1 MRARLFRLL
10 LIPAGL
16 GAQDVSGVGLLTRP
30 IDTTIT
36 LASWRAA
43 HPTDSVLLGRPSGLT
58 EEFFCRASSARVQLL
73 GEEFTRSAVFIVPR
87 PPSGEALPSDTT
99 LLADRVC
106 RLGGMWLEAAVG
118 GDRAT
123 TVADS
128 LHTRIAAVLGT
139 GKPGLEMM
147 GQATGTWFSTTSWRI
162 AGTTVVI
169 GIVPGYE
176 SPPDL
181 PRVVIEPRV
190 VVASFV
196 PTAGV
201 GDDMDER
208 LILSDVSSVDPE
220 RTTALARADSALARS
235 AFPEVTADVRR
246 VLAAAAD
253 TAIHQVRRS
262 AVDSA
267 LVRLVTTTRNRAA
280 ALPAPRR
287 AAALL
292 AADIAVHEYAGRLD
306 AVGDTDPDH
315 LLRLRLS
322 ALGIPYENSPLGSV
336 DVYTRPWLWD
346 AYRLDS
352 AGVSGRSAF
361 AELLRA
367 GWTTQPVCGGGE
379 EEFRAVIEQGE
390 RALRRGNTDP
400 MVHYHVAQAYADI
413 VALAT
418 GALSSY
424 ADSGKYQQE
433 LPVARER
440 AIARYRS
447 ALEGLRDPQL
457 RRTAWTRAIRLMLG
471 LSNET
476 RYFCVYD

>member
-1 MRARLFRLL
+1 MRARAFCLL
-10 LIPAGL
+10 LIPVAI
-16 GAQDVSGVGLLTRP
+16 GAQDVSGVALLTRP

-43 HPTDSVLLGRPSGLT
+43 HPADTVSLNRPSGLT
-58 EEFFCRASSARVQLL
+58 EEFFCRASFARVQLL
-73 GEEFTRSAVFIVPR
+73 GQQFTRSAVFTVPR
-87 PPSGEALPSDTT
+87 PPLGEALPSDTA
-99 LLADRVC
+99 LLADRLC
-106 RLGGMWLEAAVG
+106 RLGGMWLEATVG
-118 GDRAT
+118 GDSAV

-128 LHTRIAAVLGT
+128 LHMLVAAVLGP
-139 GKPGLEMM
+139 GRPGLEMM
-147 GQATGTWFSTTSWRI
+147 GQATGTWFGTSSWRI

-169 GIVPGYE
+169 GIVPGYQ

-190 VVASFV
+190 VVANFV
-196 PTAGV
+196 PAAGV
-201 GDDMDER
+201 GDDHDVR
-208 LILSDVSSVDPE
+208 DILSDVSSLDPE
-220 RTTALARADSALARS
+220 RVTALARADSALAR
-235 AFPEVTADVRR
+235 AAIPEIERDIRR
-246 VLAAAAD
+246 VLTAAAD
-253 TAIHQVRRS
+253 TVIHQVRRF

-267 LVRLVTTTRNRAA
+267 LVRMVAATRDRAA
-280 ALPAPRR
+280 ALPPARR
-287 AAALL
+287 SAVLL
-292 AADIAVHEYAGRLD
+292 AADIALHEYAGRLD
-306 AVGDTDPDH
+306 AVGDSDPDH

-367 GWTTQPVCGGGE
+367 GWGTRSMCGGGE

-390 RALRRGNTDP
+390 RALRRGNADP
-400 MVHYHVAQAYADI
+400 MVHYYVAQAYADI

-424 ADSGKYQQE
+424 ADSGKYQAE

-440 AIARYRS
+440 AIARDRS

-457 RRTAWTRAIRLMLG
+457 RRTAWTRATRLMLG
-471 LSNET
+471 LTNET